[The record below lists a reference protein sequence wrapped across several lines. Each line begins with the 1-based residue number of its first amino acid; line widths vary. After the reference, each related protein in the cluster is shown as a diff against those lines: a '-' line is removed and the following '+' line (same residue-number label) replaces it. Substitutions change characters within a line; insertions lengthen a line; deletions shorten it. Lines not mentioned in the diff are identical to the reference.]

1 MGLTP
6 TLSVCVCI
14 YVCVHIGGDFPI
26 PKVIPTPLLLGISA
40 GPSAA
45 GGGRVWNWAPPAPDT
60 YTPPGGT
67 PWLDGAPWVGCGEPP
82 PSWGRGVK
90 RGVDADRSCE
100 EEEEDQEG
108 VGLLWEEEEDEEG
121 AGILRPGDGP
131 PTCWDCFFSASNWV
145 TLTCLVSDLFLKMGT
160 ILAPASWGGLLE
172 RG

>member
-6 TLSVCVCI
+6 TVSVRV
-14 YVCVHIGGDFPI
+14 GGDCPI
-26 PKVIPTPLLLGISA
+26 PKVILTPLLLGISA

-45 GGGRVWNWAPPAPDT
+45 GGGRGGSWAPPAPDT
-60 YTPPGGT
+60 YTLPGGA
-67 PWLDGAPWVGCGEPP
+67 PWLDGAPWVGCGELP

-90 RGVDADRSCE
+90 RGVDADSCEE

-108 VGLLWEEEEDEEG
+108 AVLLQ
-121 AGILRPGDGP
+121 PGDGP
-131 PTCWDCFFSASNWV
+131 PTCCCCFFSASSWV

-160 ILAPASWGGLLE
+160 ILAPASWEGLLE